1 MSRHSERRGPSQN
14 QGQSGLIPP
23 SRASGPIGPHDLL
36 PGVGKGGRLRL
47 PRLKPPRLRWA
58 EADAAGNERGGFR
71 SSQASG
77 QAVTAPRQPWPS
89 KSLPPPSPKTTAR
102 PRVSAPRSPTPQ
114 RRRAAPIAPL
124 ASRSVPKLPAPP
136 TGSEAVDP
144 IALAKQSIADCQVK
158 YQQIQDYT
166 CTFYKRERIG
176 GRLLP
181 SAIMTMKAR
190 TNPHSVYFKF
200 HQPNRGREAIYISGR
215 NGGKILAHDVGIGKV
230 LAGTMR
236 LDPRGSMA
244 MEDNRHPIT
253 EAGLGMLI
261 DTVAKHWAIELTP
274 EESQLSFNTNMQID
288 NRSCT
293 MIESVH
299 PRKNPGFLFHKVRLY
314 IDHGL
319 GLPIRFEAYDWPK
332 HAGAAPEL
340 IEEYTYRN
348 LRTNVGLREADF
360 DPSWT
365 RVVKARNQNEVDVLL
380 DQLDPGEAESIV
392 VAAAVHARLLLL
404 DEKRCRRVAS
414 LQALEVTGLLGVLAE
429 AKARGLITACQPIL
443 DDMLRLAGFWIGD
456 DLRTHYLQ
464 GLNELD

>member
-1 MSRHSERRGPSQN
+1 MSRHSERREPSQSR
-14 QGQSGLIPP
+14 GRIRPYSAVALGVLGLSALMI
-23 SRASGPIGPHDLL
+23 A
-36 PGVGKGGRLRL
+36 PGVGKEAGVLAGAHYYST
-47 PRLKPPRLRWA
+47 A
-58 EADAAGNERGGFR
+58 EAPRDYAGPKPTLLAMNEVD
-71 SSQASG
+71 SG
-77 QAVTAPRQPWPS
+77 QAKPQAEAVTAPAAAVAEP
-89 KSLPPPSPKTTAR
+89 SLPPPLAEKTIAA
-102 PRVSAPRSPTPQ
+102 PAASAPPRIANASASTDRP
-114 RRRAAPIAPL
+114 PIAPL

-136 TGSEAVDP
+136 PASEAVDP

-274 EESQLSFNTNMQID
+274 EESQLTFNTNMQID

-360 DPSWT
+360 DPSNKQYSYG
-365 RVVKARNQNEVDVLL
+365 R
-380 DQLDPGEAESIV
+380 
-392 VAAAVHARLLLL
+392 
-404 DEKRCRRVAS
+404 
-414 LQALEVTGLLGVLAE
+414 
-429 AKARGLITACQPIL
+429 
-443 DDMLRLAGFWIGD
+443 F
-456 DLRTHYLQ
+456 
-464 GLNELD
+464 